1 MLEKSGILKYS
12 YFDVSTSET
21 DTEIVGDVS
30 VEEEDKLKFYINDL
44 VEALADVKT
53 KIKISVSQR
62 TMFL

>member
-1 MLEKSGILKYS
+1 MKDYD
-12 YFDVSTSET
+12 FDVSTSET
-21 DTEIVGDVS
+21 DAEIVYDAS
-30 VEEEDKLKFYINDL
+30 VEEEDALKLYMNYL